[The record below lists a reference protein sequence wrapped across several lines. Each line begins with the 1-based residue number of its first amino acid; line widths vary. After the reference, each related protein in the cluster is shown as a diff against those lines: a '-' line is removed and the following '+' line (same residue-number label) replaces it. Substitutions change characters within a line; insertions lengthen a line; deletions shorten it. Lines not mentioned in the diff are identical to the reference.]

1 MTVVAGITGRRKRGV
16 VVGKHQLR
24 GTDIP
29 DDPDDDQRPVS
40 PIEKMINAL
49 DEVQDAV
56 NRVAA
61 ESRTA
66 GRRVAHDLAP
76 EEPFTR
82 EQPFAPKPPDR
93 VPEF

>member
-1 MTVVAGITGRRKRGV
+1 
-16 VVGKHQLR
+16 VGKHQLR
-24 GTDIP
+24 DTDRP

-56 NRVAA
+56 NRVAD

-66 GRRVAHDLAP
+66 SRRAADDLAP

-82 EQPFAPKPPDR
+82 QEPFAPRPPDR
-93 VPEF
+93 VPEL